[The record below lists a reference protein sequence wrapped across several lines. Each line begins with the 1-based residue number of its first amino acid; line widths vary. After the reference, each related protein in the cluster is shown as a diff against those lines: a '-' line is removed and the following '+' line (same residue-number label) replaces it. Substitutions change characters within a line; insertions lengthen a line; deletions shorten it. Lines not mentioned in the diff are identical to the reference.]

1 MINIDMKYTK
11 LTTVA
16 LAVALGVASLSS
28 CTKDF
33 PEINTNPLLPNDEML
48 SRDGVLN
55 GAYMPE
61 LQKQIVP
68 TAVGGGT
75 DDANN
80 YQVAYNLMT
89 DSWMGYVAPRDA
101 KWTGRNLTQFYFDT
115 GWTNGSFALGTTK
128 VFVPWTQIKKLVH
141 DGVNKNNQIW
151 AIAQISK
158 ILAMHRTT
166 DRYGAIPYFSVGS
179 GSFVVPYDSQ
189 KDIYNS
195 FFTEL
200 EEAINTLYTFSLN
213 TPIVARASDII
224 YDGDALKWA
233 KLGNSLMLRLA
244 MRVRYVDGNLSRT
257 WAEKAMSHAAGLIEN
272 IQDIAVLTNKAGIT
286 TRNSLHIVTNSYDD
300 TRMGA
305 SIQSF
310 MKGYEDPRLAKYFTG
325 DLDFAVPPAIPS
337 TAAAYASAAKPLVEE
352 YSPTYIFKASEVAF
366 LKAEAALAGYNT
378 NGGTPKSHYENGIR
392 LSFVENGISES
403 AVSKY
408 LSTSRT
414 AATFTDKANPRYS
427 AEPKSKVT
435 TAWDNN
441 DSEEVMLEKI
451 ITQKYLAI
459 YPDGQEAW
467 SEWRRTGYPR
477 LLPANTTISNY
488 GVVASDGHKDGVRC
502 LPYPQSELINNA
514 TYLQDAVNKYRGGNN
529 TATVNVWWDAKPNK

>member
-1 MINIDMKYTK
+1 MINKDMKYTK

-16 LAVALGVASLSS
+16 LAVAVSVASLSS
-28 CTKDF
+28 CTRNFQD
-33 PEINTNPLLPNDEML
+33 INTNPQLPNDEML

-68 TAVGGGT
+68 TAVAGGT
-75 DDANN
+75 DEAND

-89 DSWMGYVAPRDA
+89 DSWMGYVAPKDA

-115 GWTNGSFALGTTK
+115 GWTNGSFGLGTTK
-128 VFVPWTQIKKLVH
+128 VFVPWTQIKKLAH
-141 DGVNKNNQIW
+141 DGVNKNDQIW
-151 AIAQISK
+151 SIAQISK
-158 ILAMHRTT
+158 ILAMHRTA
-166 DRYGAIPYFSVGS
+166 DRYGAIPYSSVGS
-179 GSFVVPYDSQ
+179 GSFVVPYDAQ
-189 KDIYNS
+189 EDVYKS
-195 FFTEL
+195 FFDEL
-200 EEAINTLYTFSLN
+200 DEAINTLYTYSLN

-244 MRVRYVDGNLSRT
+244 MRVRYVDANLSRT
-257 WAEKAMSHAAGLIEN
+257 WAEKAMTHAAGLIEN
-272 IQDIAVLTNKAGIT
+272 VEDIAVLDHKAGIT
-286 TRNSLHIVTNSYDD
+286 TRNSLHIVANSYDD

-305 SIQSF
+305 SIYSF
-310 MKGYEDPRLAKYFTG
+310 MKGYADPRLSKYFTG
-325 DLDFAVPPAIPS
+325 NLDFAVPPAIPS
-337 TAAAYASAAKPLVEE
+337 TAGDYAGAAKPLVEE

-403 AVSKY
+403 AVAGY
-408 LSTSRT
+408 LSSTRLP
-414 AATFTDKANPRYS
+414 ATFTDKANPKYS
-427 AEPKSKVT
+427 AEPTSKVT
-435 TAWDNN
+435 TAWDNG

-477 LLPANTTISNY
+477 LLPAHTSISNF
-488 GVVASDGHKDGVRC
+488 GVVVSDGHKNGVRC
-502 LPYPQSELINNA
+502 IPYPQSELINNA
-514 TYLQDAVNKYRGGNN
+514 THLQEAVNKHRGGNN
-529 TATVNVWWDAKPNK
+529 TAIVNVWWDVKPKN